1 VTEARVGPARGRA
14 GLRFRV
20 LLLVGVGVLLPTAL
34 LSALAWSR
42 LSDLDE
48 RLLQGSQQSAAALA
62 AHLDAALTEDLE
74 TLQRLASTLALG
86 SAERNHDQDH
96 ERLRRAYMGLRF
108 VGGIFLLDEQG
119 RLVLEEPEHERP
131 SAPPRDLPELQQ
143 VLRTGRPVVSGLVA
157 DGDAFRIYA
166 MVSVVN
172 WQGKVAGIV
181 GGLIDPGLARHAA
194 VFRGLAGRVHGQTE
208 LLDRS
213 GRVLISTDRRQAHVL
228 GTCPPTAG
236 HLISTRKP
244 FAGRCSSCHELGFHS
259 QVLSF
264 APLAAA
270 PWGVA
275 VVQPEAEVLATSGAV
290 PASFPVFALGMLL
303 LAGAFA
309 WGVARSITRPVEVL
323 TAEAEKIAAG
333 KLDEPIPELGGDEV
347 GRLGRALDRMRA
359 SLAEA
364 MGQVA
369 RANTEL
375 EDRVE
380 ARTRE
385 LQLAYQALRERDEQR
400 ARLLRTVIT
409 AQEDERKRIARELHD
424 ETTQSLAVLVMGLE
438 TALQALRSG
447 GPTPRLDEVKA
458 LAVHILDEIHRLIL
472 DLRPSVL
479 DDLGLFSAVRWYA
492 ERHLL
497 ARGVA
502 LRCEV
507 GAAPR
512 VRLPPEVEIA
522 VFRICQEAINN
533 ITRHARAESVLIQL
547 EAEDRRLRIEI
558 EDDGAGF
565 DPGGPGPSDRPHY
578 GLLGIRER
586 AELLGGRATI
596 DSAPGR
602 GTRVEVVVPLP
613 EGGEPEG
620 RGTPAPAPLPDD
632 SRPAAGDNRGGG
644 SR

>member
-1 VTEARVGPARGRA
+1 VRDPSPRPPSRA

-20 LLLVGVGVLLPTAL
+20 LILVGVGVLLPTGL
-34 LSALAWSR
+34 ISALAWSR

-48 RLLQGSQQSAAALA
+48 RLLQASQQGAATLA
-62 AHLDAALTEDLE
+62 AQLDEALIGDLE
-74 TLQRLASTLALG
+74 ALQRLASSLALG
-86 SAERNHDQDH
+86 AAERGAEADR

-108 VGGIFLLDEQG
+108 VGGVFLLDDRG
-119 RLVLEEPEHERP
+119 RLVLEEPQHERP
-131 SAPPRDLPELQQ
+131 AAPPQDLPDLQQ
-143 VLRTGRPVVSGLVA
+143 VLRTGRPAVSGLVP
-157 DGDAFRIYA
+157 DGEGFRIYA
-166 MVSVVN
+166 MVAVMG
-172 WQGKVAGIV
+172 WQGRVTGIV
-181 GGLIDPGLARHAA
+181 GGLVDPGLSRHSAMLRAA
-194 VFRGLAGRVHGQTE
+194 AGRSHARTDLV
-208 LLDRS
+208 DRS
-213 GRVLISTDRRQAHVL
+213 GRVLASTERSRVHAQ
-228 GTCPPTAG
+228 GTCTPTTSR
-236 HLISTRKP
+236 LIASQQR
-244 FAGRCSSCHELGFHS
+244 FAGTCSGCHELGFHGE
-259 QVLSF
+259 VLSF
-264 APLAAA
+264 APLASA

-275 VVQPEAEVLATSGAV
+275 VVQPEAEVLATSGAL
-290 PASFPVFALGMLL
+290 PASLPLL
-303 LAGAFA
+303 LLGVLFLAGVFA
-309 WGVARSITRPVEVL
+309 WGAARSITRPVEVL
-323 TAEAEKIAAG
+323 TAEAEKIAG
-333 KLDEPIPELGGDEV
+333 GRLDEPIPDLGADEV
-347 GRLGRALDRMRA
+347 GRLGRSLDRMRA

-369 RANTEL
+369 RANSEL
-375 EDRVE
+375 EGRVAE
-380 ARTRE
+380 RTRE
-385 LQLAYQALRERDEQR
+385 LHAAYQALSERDAQR

-438 TALQALRSG
+438 SALAALRSG
-447 GPTPRLDEVKA
+447 GPVPRLDEVKA

-492 ERHLL
+492 ERHLQ

-507 GAAPR
+507 GTAPR
-512 VRLPPEVEIA
+512 ARLPPEVEIA

-533 ITRHARAESVLIQL
+533 ITRHARADSVLIQL
-547 EAEDRRLRIEI
+547 EAEGGQLRIEI

-602 GTRVEVVVPLP
+602 GTRVEVRVPLP
-613 EGGEPEG
+613 EGGEPET
-620 RGTPAPAPLPDD
+620 RSTPVPGADD
-632 SRPAAGDNRGGG
+632 SRPAGGQNRGGG
-644 SR
+644 AA